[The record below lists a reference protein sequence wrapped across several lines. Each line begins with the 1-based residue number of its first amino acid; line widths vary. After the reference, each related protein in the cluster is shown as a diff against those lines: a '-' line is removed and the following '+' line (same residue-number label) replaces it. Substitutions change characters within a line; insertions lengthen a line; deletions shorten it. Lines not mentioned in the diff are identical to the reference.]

1 VSLSSNE
8 EKRRKERPTV
18 FYVELFKFLR
28 TAVIAGAWL
37 GAAYCLVLIA
47 RAFAGQATTA
57 KIMVAL
63 AVRAYAHL
71 GTAKFAWLI
80 TGGSIGYALL
90 ERRERR
96 RKTEKLSQRNR
107 ELELRL
113 DPTRS
118 SSGLLPNGDTRED
131 DK

>member
-1 VSLSSNE
+1 MSLSSND
-8 EKRRKERPTV
+8 EKRRRERPAV

-47 RAFAGQATTA
+47 RAFAGHATTA
-57 KIMVAL
+57 KVVVAL

-80 TGGSIGYALL
+80 TSGSIGYALL

>member
-1 VSLSSNE
+1 MPLSSNE
-8 EKRRKERPTV
+8 EKRRRERPAV

-28 TAVIAGAWL
+28 TAFVATAWL

-57 KIMVAL
+57 KIVVAL

-80 TGGSIGYALL
+80 TSGSIGYAWL

-96 RKTEKLSQRNR
+96 RKTAKLSQRNR

-113 DPTRS
+113 DRTRS
-118 SSGLLPNGDTRED
+118 SSGLLPNGDTPED